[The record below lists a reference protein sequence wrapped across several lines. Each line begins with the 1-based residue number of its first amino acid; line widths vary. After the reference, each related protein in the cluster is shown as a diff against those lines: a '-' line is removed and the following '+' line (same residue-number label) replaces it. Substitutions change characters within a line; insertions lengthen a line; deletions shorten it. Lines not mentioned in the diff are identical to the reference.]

1 MGRSWHLD
9 PPAFKL
15 FSLSTPST
23 WAPSHPPAPHLVA
36 IPPNPTFNPSTIPSH
51 QPQVDRLLDVYHG
64 QGPAA
69 LESFEVPLL
78 SWDDYQAI
86 KAGGEAAPA
95 LPAGESAAAAA
106 KGRLLE
112 GGSEDGSAGAHAHEA
127 KAARVGS
134 AGQASA
140 TGMLSPAPSSAARE
154 ARGAVLAS
162 GGGSQTD
169 EKDFESASEAGSIDV
184 DELCELD

>member
-1 MGRSWHLD
+1 MGGSCPRSRLA
-9 PPAFKL
+9 PKA
-15 FSLSTPST
+15 SLPDPST
-23 WAPSHPPAPHLVA
+23 EAPTRTPTHLPPTTSPTSHE
-36 IPPNPTFNPSTIPSH
+36 
-51 QPQVDRLLDVYHG
+51 PQVDRLLDVYHG

-112 GGSEDGSAGAHAHEA
+112 GGSEDGSAGADAHEA

-140 TGMLSPAPSSAARE
+140 TGVLSPAPSSAARE
-154 ARGAVLAS
+154 ARGAVLAG

-169 EKDFESASEAGSIDV
+169 EKDFDSASEAGSIDV